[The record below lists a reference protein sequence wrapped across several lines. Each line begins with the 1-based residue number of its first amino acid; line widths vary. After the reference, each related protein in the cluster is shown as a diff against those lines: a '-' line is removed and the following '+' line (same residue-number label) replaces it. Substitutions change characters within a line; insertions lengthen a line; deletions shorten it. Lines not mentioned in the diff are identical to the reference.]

1 MEKISG
7 TDRVRNEEVLLKI
20 KEQRNILHEISKRK
34 ANWIGHILRRNC
46 LLQQVIEGKIKGGL
60 EVTGRRGRRRRK
72 LLDDLKERRGYSHLK
87 EEALDRTMWRAR
99 FGRGFGMS
107 NKYFYQ

>member
-1 MEKISG
+1 MHILS
-7 TDRVRNEEVLLKI
+7 NEEILLRV

-46 LLQQVIEGKIKGGL
+46 LLQRVIEGKIKGGI

-87 EEALDRTMWRAR
+87 EEVLDRTIWRAG
-99 FGRGFGMS
+99 FGRGFGPVVR
-107 NKYFYQ
+107 QAIE